1 MFEFV
6 RQFLTPCPRAI
17 KAMGFPAEISGI
29 EGRYRRC
36 REHWAEH
43 VERTRSVVLRGAERA
58 EQRRKAIILGGG
70 LLHDVP
76 IEPLS
81 KMFRE
86 VILVDVIH
94 PSASRRATS
103 HLPNVTRIEADV
115 TDTLSEAYRV
125 AWDVDKELP
134 RREPTLFL
142 DDPEVDFTASVNL
155 LSQLPCMPTTYLNRQ
170 GAHPQ
175 HKVDEY
181 ARELIRA
188 HFGYLKRQRGK
199 VTLVTDLE
207 RLKIN
212 LMGQV
217 VERRDLL
224 LGIPW
229 PTRGEEWEWKLAPCP
244 EADKSHHYY
253 RRVIGIA
260 DWK

>member
-1 MFEFV
+1 
-6 RQFLTPCPRAI
+6 
-17 KAMGFPAEISGI
+17 
-29 EGRYRRC
+29 
-36 REHWAEH
+36 
-43 VERTRSVVLRGAERA
+43 
-58 EQRRKAIILGGG
+58 
-70 LLHDVP
+70 
-76 IEPLS
+76 
-81 KMFRE
+81 
-86 VILVDVIH
+86 
-94 PSASRRATS
+94 
-103 HLPNVTRIEADV
+103 
-115 TDTLSEAYRV
+115 
-125 AWDVDKELP
+125 
-134 RREPTLFL
+134 
-142 DDPEVDFTASVNL
+142 
-155 LSQLPCMPTTYLNRQ
+155 MPTTYLNRQ

-188 HFGYLKRQRGK
+188 HFGYLNRQRGK

-207 RLKIN
+207 RIKIN

-244 EADKSHHYY
+244 EADKAHHYY